1 MKTNASPDIT
11 DQITDL
17 DRQRFQAISEWIHAT
32 ADEFVEKMMDGLDTV
47 LDGGRWQLDLLGF
60 IDYRSTEI
68 GWTLEE
74 LFGQIEDL
82 QDKPVRNLEALAD
95 RIALKITDKYS
106 RAGISSKAF
115 FPTVKSTH
123 RCGTACESLRC
134 YTVHIQSTDYR
145 G

>member
-1 MKTNASPDIT
+1 MRTNASPDVT
-11 DQITDL
+11 DRITDL

-32 ADEFVEKMMDGLDTV
+32 ADEFVEKMMDRLDVV

-74 LFGQIEDL
+74 LFEQIEYL
-82 QDKPVRNLEALAD
+82 RDKPVKNLEALAE
-95 RIALKITDKYS
+95 RIALRMTDKYN
-106 RAGISSKAF
+106 RAGVSKTLYAN
-115 FPTVKSTH
+115 VRSTH
-123 RCGTACESLRC
+123 RCGTPCESLLC